1 MKRIWLA
8 LWLLSQ
14 SLGFALPA
22 RPNVA
27 GQDPPRRL
35 AWEQNQGGH
44 HGYDTGDQ
52 SCGIYAA
59 ELPSVTTEN
68 LIDRASAV
76 PKSVGYDSYL
86 VSTIRSVGGPRAPPA
101 ENFGSLAAKETPRV
115 LTQAEQALYGR
126 VTQTKGFRQQDGAG
140 RRSGRSLGATS
151 LIQGLGQGK
160 ATTYSCGGT
169 NASVSTSIWFS
180 NPTNASAAVTY
191 DADGNVTSRAW
202 TGTNAKSQVLEWD
215 PFGLRQF
222 DSSEGRFLSADPL
235 GHSGSLS
242 LYDYAYNDPVNWV
255 DADGRFGKGIG
266 VGARD
271 MAVGF
276 WDLFYNV
283 GGSFEY
289 AMTGDDAFAEQWAGL
304 KGVGYGLAQL
314 GSDLWNGNLGDV
326 GRALTGGE
334 GRSGGFRTGYGGFQI
349 ATFYLSGAK
358 LGQLGRVG
366 EVAEVGVNVT
376 RAGEAGSALKVAT
389 QAFEKGGGWG
399 YPRNALLSPNAEA
412 GGIGAAAESG
422 ALRIAPYGEL
432 SGDIAG
438 QAHHLN
444 QTAAFRDVIPRSQGL
459 SIELQGNV
467 LTDAGAPHTL
477 AHQSLEGFWNTFRG
491 TEIVPSNL
499 QYTRALQQSLRAAGL
514 PETQVQQAV
523 RAAIRER
530 VDFGLLGGM
539 EIPRVP
545 GPIRNLAQ

>member
-1 MKRIWLA
+1 
-8 LWLLSQ
+8 
-14 SLGFALPA
+14 
-22 RPNVA
+22 
-27 GQDPPRRL
+27 
-35 AWEQNQGGH
+35 
-44 HGYDTGDQ
+44 
-52 SCGIYAA
+52 
-59 ELPSVTTEN
+59 
-68 LIDRASAV
+68 
-76 PKSVGYDSYL
+76 
-86 VSTIRSVGGPRAPPA
+86 
-101 ENFGSLAAKETPRV
+101 
-115 LTQAEQALYGR
+115 
-126 VTQTKGFRQQDGAG
+126 
-140 RRSGRSLGATS
+140 
-151 LIQGLGQGK
+151 
-160 ATTYSCGGT
+160 
-169 NASVSTSIWFS
+169 VSTSIWFS
-180 NPTNASAAVTY
+180 NPTIASAAVAY

-222 DSSEGRFLSADPL
+222 DYSEGRFLSADPL

-242 LYDYAYNDPVNWV
+242 LYEYAYNDPVNWV

-412 GGIGAAAESG
+412 GGIGAAAKGIGSAKDLGIPES
-422 ALRIAPYGEL
+422 L
-432 SGDIAG
+432 S
-438 QAHHLN
+438 QSQQRHLPPVS
-444 QTAAFRDVIPRSQGL
+444 DGRS
-459 SIELQGNV
+459 V
-467 LTDAGAPHTL
+467 LTADPADLLKGLHNGEST
-477 AHQSLEGFWNTFRG
+477 
-491 TEIVPSNL
+491 I
-499 QYTRALQQSLRAAGL
+499 LRQPKPG
-514 PETQVQQAV
+514 QVV
-523 RAAIRER
+523 
-530 VDFGLLGGM
+530 VDFGKPIGEYWSNGTKVGETRFGSIM
-539 EIPRVP
+539 YGKKGAHIVP
-545 GPIRNLAQ
+545 ANPTQW